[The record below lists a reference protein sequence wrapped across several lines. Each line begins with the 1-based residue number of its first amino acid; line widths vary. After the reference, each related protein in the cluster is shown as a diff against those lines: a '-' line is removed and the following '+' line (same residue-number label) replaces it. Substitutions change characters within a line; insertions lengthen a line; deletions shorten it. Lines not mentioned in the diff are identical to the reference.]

1 VGGVVMLA
9 YSYPILGVFWS
20 MLIFFG
26 FVVVIWV
33 VIWCFVDDFR
43 RSDHSGLAKAGW
55 AVLIIFLP
63 LIGSL
68 IYMIARPAQV

>member
-1 VGGVVMLA
+1 MLA

-26 FVVVIWV
+26 FLVVIWV

-68 IYMIARPAQV
+68 IYIIARPAQV

>member
-1 VGGVVMLA
+1 VVMLA

-26 FVVVIWV
+26 FLLVIWV

-63 LIGSL
+63 LFGAL

>member
-26 FVVVIWV
+26 FLVVIWV

>member
-1 VGGVVMLA
+1 L
-9 YSYPILGVFWS
+9 
-20 MLIFFG
+20 
-26 FVVVIWV
+26 VVVWV

-43 RSDHSGLAKAGW
+43 RSDHNGLAKAGC

>member
-26 FVVVIWV
+26 FFVVIWV

>member
-1 VGGVVMLA
+1 VVMLA

-26 FVVVIWV
+26 FLVVIWV

-68 IYMIARPAQV
+68 IYIIARPAQV

>member
-1 VGGVVMLA
+1 MLA

-26 FVVVIWV
+26 FFVVIWV

-68 IYMIARPAQV
+68 IYIIARPAQV

>member
-1 VGGVVMLA
+1 VVMLA

-26 FVVVIWV
+26 FLVVIWV

-68 IYMIARPAQV
+68 IYIIARPPQV

>member
-1 VGGVVMLA
+1 MLA

-26 FVVVIWV
+26 FLVVVWV

-43 RSDHSGLAKAGW
+43 RSDHNGLAKAGC

>member
-1 VGGVVMLA
+1 MLA

-26 FVVVIWV
+26 FLVVIWV

>member
-1 VGGVVMLA
+1 VAMLA

-26 FVVVIWV
+26 FFVVIWV

>member
-1 VGGVVMLA
+1 MLA

-26 FVVVIWV
+26 FFVVIWV